1 MTRLLSWLSKAREAD
16 AADPEEAGTTWV
28 DGVFNFGPAEG
39 AWFIEVRERWNAQVN
54 PIRGG
59 DSAYFP
65 EGPALSSEHVANC
78 RVLANRH
85 ELLHHLPANAVCAE
99 VGTAHGEFAAAIRA
113 VCKPA
118 ELHLFDLSFQRLR
131 HVRRE
136 DVVLHE
142 GDSADELAK
151 VPDNYFD
158 WIYID
163 GDHSYE
169 GVRRDIAVAKHK
181 LQPDGILALNDYTN
195 WSIWELL
202 PYGVLRAVNEL
213 CVQERWEMLFYCMD
227 TNNYCDVA
235 VRRIR

>member
-1 MTRLLSWLSKAREAD
+1 
-16 AADPEEAGTTWV
+16 
-28 DGVFNFGPAEG
+28 
-39 AWFIEVRERWNAQVN
+39 
-54 PIRGG
+54 
-59 DSAYFP
+59 
-65 EGPALSSEHVANC
+65 
-78 RVLANRH
+78 
-85 ELLHHLPANAVCAE
+85 
-99 VGTAHGEFAAAIRA
+99 
-113 VCKPA
+113 
-118 ELHLFDLSFQRLR
+118 
-131 HVRRE
+131 
-136 DVVLHE
+136 VVLHE